1 MAPSH
6 PRICFIKPFR
16 QLLCMLRSE
25 KDTVSVLKT
34 KNSLQ
39 VSKLVLHKNFPLTN
53 AFLQLKKRQ
62 VGDTPQLLTCNTTMK
77 IILSVSSQKFFD
89 IWYLL
94 FSNHKCQRLYLIVC
108 TNANFRDEGDEIWT
122 TCKWYFNLLSSFQRG
137 GYNLYDAS
145 ATALQWCP
153 LVGLTK
159 LPSVFL
165 LGNTEKRGKNW
176 NMHKFQKEQKTPKK
190 PLWKF

>member
-1 MAPSH
+1 MAASH
-6 PRICFIKPFR
+6 PRIWFTKPFR

-53 AFLQLKKRQ
+53 AFLQMWILKKRQ
-62 VGDTPQLLTCNTTMK
+62 VSDTQLLTYNTIMK

-94 FSNHKCQRLYLIVC
+94 FSNHKCQPLYLIVC
-108 TNANFRDEGDEIWT
+108 TNANFSDEGDEFWT
-122 TCKWYFNLLSSFQRG
+122 ICKWYFNLLSF
-137 GYNLYDAS
+137 
-145 ATALQWCP
+145 
-153 LVGLTK
+153 
-159 LPSVFL
+159 F
-165 LGNTEKRGKNW
+165 
-176 NMHKFQKEQKTPKK
+176 
-190 PLWKF
+190 